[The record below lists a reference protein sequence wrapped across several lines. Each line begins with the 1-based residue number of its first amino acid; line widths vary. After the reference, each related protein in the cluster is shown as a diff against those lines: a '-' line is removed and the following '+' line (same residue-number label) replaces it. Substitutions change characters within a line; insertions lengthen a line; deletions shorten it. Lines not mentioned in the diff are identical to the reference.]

1 MTVSCSDTAVD
12 MSVDVLL
19 IRFIIDILTGVGAD
33 MSTEVNTKVLAG
45 VMTALEF
52 VISETFKEFS
62 CWAAFDCWPLALL
75 DCGRV
80 LQIWMPS
87 YHV

>member
-33 MSTEVNTKVLAG
+33 MLTEVNTKVLAG

-52 VISETFKEFS
+52 AISQPCKEFG
-62 CWAAFDCWPLALL
+62 C
-75 DCGRV
+75 
-80 LQIWMPS
+80 
-87 YHV
+87 